1 MEPRARA
8 AAVCTRLAE
17 CHHRAAAGAARLA
30 WALLVFGGGLLLV
43 GALVDGPWRDAALA
57 LGFVALALTLL
68 PWHLRLEHRE
78 REAGLRTLAEEWAEL
93 LRADPGH
100 EARIVTML
108 QRAYGHRRVGREG
121 R

>member
-8 AAVCTRLAE
+8 AAVCTRLADR
-17 CHHRAAAGAARLA
+17 HHRAAAGAARLV

-43 GALVDGPWRDAALA
+43 GALVDGPWRDVALA
-57 LGFVALALTLL
+57 LGLVALALTLL

-78 REAGLRTLAEEWAEL
+78 REAGLRTLAEEWTEL
-93 LRADPGH
+93 LGAEPGR
-100 EARIVTML
+100 EARIVAML
-108 QRAYGHRRVGREG
+108 QRAYGHGRERREG